1 MDAEPGTEL
10 VPAKR
15 PTAVAPW
22 TLEDPYD
29 PDAAQDVVE
38 RVAFGMSLQEIAQ
51 DPFMPPRE
59 LFMVWMMR
67 NSELATAYKRAQEI
81 SAYALEDEALFLLRE
96 AIGRPLT
103 GPDVRKLELLV
114 NHMRWAAGKRLPSV
128 YSEKA
133 TVGITVPI
141 QINTTLDLGS
151 AAAQQGTA
159 EFPNIYELRAKNE
172 VEVPLEPAG
181 PSAEVAGGGTREL
194 PARRRTRK
202 RVLTPKGPRA
212 EPTRAE
218 KHAQRER
225 DRRARKAQEAR
236 DGNA

>member
-141 QINTTLDLGS
+141 QINTTLDLGAS
-151 AAAQQGTA
+151 AGQNSTA
-159 EFPNIYELRAKNE
+159 EFPNIYELRARPV
-172 VEVPLEPAG
+172 VEVDAEPAG
-181 PSAEVAGGGTREL
+181 NGELMEGTPSPRQKTKPR
-194 PARRRTRK
+194 ARARK
-202 RVLTPKGPRA
+202 RVLTPKGPRLEPSPA
-212 EPTRAE
+212 ERA
-218 KHAQRER
+218 ATRER
-225 DRRARKAQEAR
+225 DRRARARAEAAQ
-236 DGNA
+236 